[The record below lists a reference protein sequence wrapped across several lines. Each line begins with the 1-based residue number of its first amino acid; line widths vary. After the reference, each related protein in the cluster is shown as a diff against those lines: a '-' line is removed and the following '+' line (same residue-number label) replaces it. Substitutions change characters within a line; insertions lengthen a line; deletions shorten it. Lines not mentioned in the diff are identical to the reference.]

1 MTNIKSNLKNI
12 DIFNPLILVLAI
24 FLFVLIAL
32 PIWYLTTELHHPQIP
47 MYFFILFGLILF
59 IIGNYIPN
67 IVVKYYKNIRNKI
80 NSLKSNPKANLNPL
94 PLFGNYSRNE
104 IIILSVVLMGIILQ
118 IINLI
123 LLGGIPLFSSTLKSQ
138 AATKIWLIS
147 YILYLP
153 GINLL
158 LAKYNRKTHYL
169 LLFIGLILFVLTG
182 YRTTPIAILLS
193 TFITLYY
200 TRKFETKHQL
210 IFISIIFILFIAIGY
225 IAVKSI
231 SGQHW
236 RLGPIELVSYRAG
249 FTLNVFDKITRR
261 QFLTHG
267 TLFYSTL
274 TGFFNSVDPRVLVG
288 QAVLNENHSITSTIF
303 GPATLD
309 FGILGMGL
317 QMFLIG
323 LILKTLHIIQ
333 KYKKEVFTAF
343 YALILA
349 QTLIWTET
357 GPTDLVVWIFYLISI
372 LLILF
377 CFHKIKN
384 MEHN

>member
-333 KYKKEVFTAF
+333 KYKKDVFTAF

-349 QTLIWTET
+349 QTLILTET
-357 GPTDLVVWIFYLISI
+357 GPTDLVVWIFYLIGI
-372 LLILF
+372 LLIIYF
-377 CFHKIKN
+377 FYKIKPSDGA
-384 MEHN
+384 

>member
-333 KYKKEVFTAF
+333 KYKKDVFTAF

-349 QTLIWTET
+349 QTLILTET
-357 GPTDLVVWIFYLISI
+357 GPTNLVVWIFYLIGI
-372 LLILF
+372 LLIIYF
-377 CFHKIKN
+377 FYKIKPSDGA
-384 MEHN
+384 